1 MGAVVAIV
9 ALIGISA
16 TGATYF
22 GLSGRVKSSRQA
34 LDAAQADQKTLG
46 DRMAAAE
53 ARLAALTSERDD
65 LERTHKA
72 ATKELDDERRC
83 REQAEGEAQNLR
95 SQLEERESPEGD
107 PEHADAAADAADDDP
122 AAGSTYPEADG
133 CWALLLA
140 DVTRRWAAVVGAPP
154 ELRGVHLG
162 AVPDQLTEA
171 LTRDIDRLRE
181 EVGVD
186 ISFRAGATI
195 EPADP
200 VVFLLAATHLLGELA
215 AGCQRVTVELDGAL
229 VLTGDE
235 WIGPFDD
242 LELARERTLA
252 AGALINSMS
261 IEETTPEPV
270 DDSGDGEENEDP
282 SEMDGQGKP
291 TFRVSLAMQPTA

>member
-34 LDAAQADQKTLG
+34 LDAAQADQKALG
-46 DRMAAAE
+46 DRVTAAE
-53 ARLAALTSERDD
+53 ARLAALTSERDE
-65 LERTHKA
+65 LERTHRA
-72 ATKELDDERRC
+72 ATKELDDERQR

-107 PEHADAAADAADDDP
+107 PEDADAANADP

-186 ISFRAGATI
+186 ISFRAGAAI

-252 AGALINSMS
+252 AGALINSLS
-261 IEETTPEPV
+261 IEETTPEPA
-270 DDSGDGEENEDP
+270 DDSGDGDENEDP

-291 TFRVSLAMQPTA
+291 TFRVRLAMQPTA